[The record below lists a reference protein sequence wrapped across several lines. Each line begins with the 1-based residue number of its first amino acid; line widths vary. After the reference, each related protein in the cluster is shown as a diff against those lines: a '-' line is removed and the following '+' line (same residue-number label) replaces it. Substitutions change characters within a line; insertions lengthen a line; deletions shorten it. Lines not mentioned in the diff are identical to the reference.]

1 MNDYTKNDLEYQNQ
15 YLHAVEKIF
24 LFYRNDFYRNFAEV
38 LSEKMALD
46 QKREKKRENEK
57 LSKTS

>member
-1 MNDYTKNDLEYQNQ
+1 MNDYTKNDLYQNQ
-15 YLHAVEKIF
+15 YLNAVEKIF

-38 LSEKMALD
+38 LSEKLALD